1 MSLVASKVLS
11 DVPQSWIIYEW
22 PKYFWQNGFESK
34 LFKLEGT
41 LTLSS
46 WPGIYAEIFFFSLH
60 ILIFSTVAYVRW
72 YFSHFSKRIL
82 CIFHCLSP
90 KNPSRHLFPQHFFQ
104 DSKDASAST
113 DTQPGGFV
121 ETTLVC
127 SVSLAGV
134 RLLKCGGA
142 LWGCEA
148 ERQLWIFLSN
158 ESPPPIPP
166 PTPTLARQ
174 WAAGASSLKLLAGD
188 AKLKAIPIHCRLCC
202 VGTMS
207 SSSEILLS
215 PNPSDFSPRSSVPP
229 PASSHTVNPAGI
241 LGEQR
246 AVFLFLK
253 KSVTKDPCNTW
264 KMAQGWDLGH
274 TLRTAGLV
282 RGSPCALANGLG
294 TASEGLGPVN
304 IDFDVQ
310 IFYWIVVHWYKVFI
324 GSWQ

>member
-1 MSLVASKVLS
+1 MSPVASKVLS

-104 DSKDASAST
+104 DSKDASASI

-127 SVSLAGV
+127 SVSPAGV

-158 ESPPPIPP
+158 ESPPPPP
-166 PTPTLARQ
+166 HPHPDKTVSWGGLFAEAVSWRRYSEGYSHPLPSLLRWNDVEFFWNPPLSKPFRLFSEVLRSTP
-174 WAAGASSLKLLAGD
+174 
-188 AKLKAIPIHCRLCC
+188 C
-202 VGTMS
+202 
-207 SSSEILLS
+207 LLS
-215 PNPSDFSPRSSVPP
+215 HSKSGGHFRWTALSFFVFKEIGNKRS
-229 PASSHTVNPAGI
+229 
-241 LGEQR
+241 L
-246 AVFLFLK
+246 
-253 KSVTKDPCNTW
+253 
-264 KMAQGWDLGH
+264 
-274 TLRTAGLV
+274 
-282 RGSPCALANGLG
+282 
-294 TASEGLGPVN
+294 
-304 IDFDVQ
+304 
-310 IFYWIVVHWYKVFI
+310 
-324 GSWQ
+324 

>member
-1 MSLVASKVLS
+1 MPLLALTPNLEVLLRQRWCAASVR
-11 DVPQSWIIYEW
+11 
-22 PKYFWQNGFESK
+22 
-34 LFKLEGT
+34 
-41 LTLSS
+41 
-46 WPGIYAEIFFFSLH
+46 PGCGCWS
-60 ILIFSTVAYVRW
+60 V
-72 YFSHFSKRIL
+72 
-82 CIFHCLSP
+82 
-90 KNPSRHLFPQHFFQ
+90 
-104 DSKDASAST
+104 
-113 DTQPGGFV
+113 GG
-121 ETTLVC
+121 L
-127 SVSLAGV
+127 
-134 RLLKCGGA
+134 CGGA
-142 LWGCEA
+142 KPRGSCGSSCPMRA
-148 ERQLWIFLSN
+148 H
-158 ESPPPIPP
+158 PHP
-166 PTPTLARQ
+166 PTPTLTRQ

-229 PASSHTVNPAGI
+229 PASSHTVNPAAI

-246 AVFLFLK
+246 SVFLFLK